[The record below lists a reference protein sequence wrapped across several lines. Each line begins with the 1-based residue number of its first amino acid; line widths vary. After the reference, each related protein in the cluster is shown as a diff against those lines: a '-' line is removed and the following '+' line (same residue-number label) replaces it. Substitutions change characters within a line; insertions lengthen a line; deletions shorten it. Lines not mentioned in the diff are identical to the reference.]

1 MHTSGALG
9 TGINFGLTSG
19 VITTIGLMVGLHAG
33 THSTPPV
40 VGGVLTIA
48 VADACSDALGIH
60 ISEEGEH
67 VHSPSEI
74 WQATV
79 ATFVSKFLMALTF
92 LIPVWFCE
100 LATAIAVSVA
110 WGLTVI
116 MLLSYQLAQS
126 QGGQPG
132 KAICEHLTIAV
143 LVIVLRHCQELSYR
157 FRCEV

>member
-1 MHTSGALG
+1 MEDSVKDELCRQRRRLLAEPRRLRRALCPGA
-9 TGINFGLTSG
+9 
-19 VITTIGLMVGLHAG
+19 A
-33 THSTPPV
+33 V

-67 VHSPSEI
+67 VRSPSEI
-74 WQATV
+74 WHATV
-79 ATFVSKFLMALTF
+79 ATFVSKFFMALTF

-143 LVIVLRHCQELSYR
+143 LMLVLTHALGDRVRQM
-157 FRCEV
+157 FG